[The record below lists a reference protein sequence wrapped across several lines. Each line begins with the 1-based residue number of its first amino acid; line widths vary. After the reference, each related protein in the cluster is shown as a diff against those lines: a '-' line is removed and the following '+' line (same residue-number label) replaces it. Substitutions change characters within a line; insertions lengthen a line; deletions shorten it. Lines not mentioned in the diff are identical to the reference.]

1 MAAFRFEA
9 IREDGRREEGFLD
22 AESTRHARALLRE
35 RGLLCLRLE
44 ASRQVAPQAREISL
58 FTARISRTALATAT
72 RQLAS
77 LVAARLPLERA
88 LQAVVEQAEDARL
101 RDLFSAVRTE
111 VVAGQTLAQSLAA
124 YPRDFPPTYRS
135 VIAAGEQS
143 GDLAPVLLRLAA
155 DLERSGALAQKVGLA
170 FVYPLIVTMVALGV
184 VIALMTLAAYPRD
197 FPPTYRAV
205 IAAGEQSGDLAPV
218 LLRLAADLERSGA
231 LAQKV
236 GLAFVYPLIVTMVA
250 LGVVIALMTTVV
262 PQVVQVFA
270 ATRQTLPWLTRALIA
285 VSDAILAWGLP
296 ALGVGLI
303 VALMFA
309 QSLRNPLFR
318 LRVHTALLRLP
329 VAGRMIVDW
338 NTARFATTLAL
349 LVSSGVPLMQGLGA
363 AAGTVANLAMRE
375 SVLVALE
382 RVREGMSLARAL
394 SDAAGFP
401 PLMRHLIASG
411 EATGDLPA
419 MLEQAAHIAASE
431 AERRAMLTTTIL
443 EPLLILVMGAL
454 VLLIVL
460 AVMMPILD
468 MNALVR

>member
-22 AESTRHARALLRE
+22 AESMRHARALLRE

-111 VVAGQTLAQSLAA
+111 VVAGQTLAQS
-124 YPRDFPPTYRS
+124 
-135 VIAAGEQS
+135 
-143 GDLAPVLLRLAA
+143 
-155 DLERSGALAQKVGLA
+155 
-170 FVYPLIVTMVALGV
+170 
-184 VIALMTLAAYPRD
+184 LAAYPRD

>member
-44 ASRQVAPQAREISL
+44 ASRQVALQAREISL
-58 FTARISRTALATAT
+58 FAPRISRGVLATAT

-101 RDLFSAVRTE
+101 RDLVSAVRTE

-124 YPRDFPPTYRS
+124 YPRDFPQTFRS
-135 VIAAGEQS
+135 
-143 GDLAPVLLRLAA
+143 
-155 DLERSGALAQKVGLA
+155 
-170 FVYPLIVTMVALGV
+170 
-184 VIALMTLAAYPRD
+184 
-197 FPPTYRAV
+197 V

-270 ATRQTLPWLTRALIA
+270 ATRQTLPWLTQALIA
-285 VSDAILAWGLP
+285 VSDAILAWGFP
-296 ALGVGLI
+296 ALGACLVG
-303 VALMFA
+303 ALVLA
-309 QSLRNPLFR
+309 QGLRNPAFR
-318 LRVHTALLRLP
+318 RQVDLAMLRLP
-329 VAGRMIVDW
+329 LAGKMIIDW

-349 LVSSGVPLMQGLGA
+349 LVSSGVPLMQALA
-363 AAGTVANLAMRE
+363 AAANTVANQAMRA

-411 EATGDLPA
+411 EATGDLPS
-419 MLEQAAHIAASE
+419 MLEQAAKIAAGE
-431 AERRAMLTTTIL
+431 AERRALLTTTIL
-443 EPLLILVMGAL
+443 EPLLILIMGAL

>member
-135 VIAAGEQS
+135 
-143 GDLAPVLLRLAA
+143 
-155 DLERSGALAQKVGLA
+155 
-170 FVYPLIVTMVALGV
+170 
-184 VIALMTLAAYPRD
+184 
-197 FPPTYRAV
+197 V

-443 EPLLILVMGAL
+443 EPLLILASHRACGDDADPRHERAGAL
-454 VLLIVL
+454 
-460 AVMMPILD
+460 MRRILRGRI
-468 MNALVR
+468 ARPAG

>member
-9 IREDGRREEGFLD
+9 VREDGRREEGFID
-22 AESTRHARALLRE
+22 AESTRHARALLRD

-77 LVAARLPLERA
+77 LVVARLPLERA

-124 YPRDFPPTYRS
+124 YPRDFPQTYRS

-170 FVYPLIVTMVALGV
+170 FVYPLIVTLVALGV
-184 VIALMTLAAYPRD
+184 VIALMA
-197 FPPTYRAV
+197 
-205 IAAGEQSGDLAPV
+205 
-218 LLRLAADLERSGA
+218 
-231 LAQKV
+231 
-236 GLAFVYPLIVTMVA
+236 
-250 LGVVIALMTTVV
+250 TVV

-309 QSLRNPLFR
+309 QSLRNPA
-318 LRVHTALLRLP
+318 LRVRFDTALLRLP
-329 VAGRMIVDW
+329 IAGRMIVDW

-349 LVSSGVPLMQGLGA
+349 LVSSGVPLLQGLAA
-363 AAGTVANLAMRE
+363 AAGTVGNLAMRE

-382 RVREGMSLARAL
+382 RVREGMGLARAL

-419 MLEQAAHIAASE
+419 MLEQAAYVAASE

>member
-22 AESTRHARALLRE
+22 ADSTRHARALLRE

-58 FTARISRTALATAT
+58 FTARISHTALATAT

-101 RDLFSAVRTE
+101 GDLFSAVRTE

-124 YPRDFPPTYRS
+124 YPRDFPQTYRS

-155 DLERSGALAQKVGLA
+155 DLER
-170 FVYPLIVTMVALGV
+170 T
-184 VIALMTLAAYPRD
+184 
-197 FPPTYRAV
+197 
-205 IAAGEQSGDLAPV
+205 
-218 LLRLAADLERSGA
+218 GA

-270 ATRQTLPWLTRALIA
+270 ATRQTLPWLTRVLIA

-309 QSLRNPLFR
+309 QSLRNPVMR
-318 LRVHTALLRLP
+318 LRFDTALLRLP

-349 LVSSGVPLMQGLGA
+349 LVSSGVPLMQGLAA

-382 RVREGMSLARAL
+382 RVREGMGLARAL

-419 MLEQAAHIAASE
+419 MLEQAAHIASSE